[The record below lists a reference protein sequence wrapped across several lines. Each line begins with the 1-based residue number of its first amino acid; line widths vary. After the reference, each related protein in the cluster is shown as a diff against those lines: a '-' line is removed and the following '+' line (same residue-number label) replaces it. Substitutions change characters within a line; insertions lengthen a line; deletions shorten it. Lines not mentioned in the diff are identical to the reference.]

1 MKNEILQNQFL
12 TKMGEKS
19 LRAIAFSYS
28 DMSVDDWNHLMK

>member
-19 LRAIAFSYS
+19 LRALAFSYA
-28 DMSVDDWNHLMK
+28 DISVDGWNKLMT